1 MIYVTRLDGS
11 RFVLNGELIRDVEAT
26 PDTVITL
33 TTGQKIMVREAVD
46 EIVTA
51 VIEYKRRIHRP
62 DVLKNGS

>member
-62 DVLKNGS
+62 DALKNGS